1 MSANIFTSVTM
12 GEATEENLKAIISWS
27 VELGLTVVYIV
38 LYFLLFLFAYLQL
51 WLLLYY
57 NQKRISY
64 QSIFMF
70 FCLLWA
76 SLRTV
81 LFSFYLKNCAQV
93 NDLQPFPHWLLY
105 CFPVCLQFFSLCVL
119 NLYFAQ
125 IIFKAKC
132 SPEFNKYKTP
142 LRFGF
147 LFGSLIY
154 LVINLTCAMLV
165 HSEVPED
172 HLRWTMLA
180 RVLVNEGLS
189 FACAVSLAVCIFKIA
204 KMSSANVYLESKGT
218 SLCQAITVG
227 TIVILLYAS
236 RACYN
241 LVVVATSPG
250 NKPSPF
256 NYGWDNVPD
265 KRNMEKISGQDY
277 VVFGVVLFFWE
288 LLPTSLIVVFF
299 RAQRLNQ
306 NLATAGMVNSQSFG
320 SRAYFFDN
328 PRRYD
333 SDDDLTRLGGTR
345 GERGSLSSTPQGTSW
360 YGTVCQSAS
369 SSLDPRLLNEASTNA
384 PLLFTCG
391 NLQTR
396 LSQN

>member
-1 MSANIFTSVTM
+1 MSINVFTSVTM
-12 GEATEENLKAIISWS
+12 GEATEEEMRAVISWS

-38 LYFLLFLFAYLQL
+38 LYSLLFLFAYLQL
-51 WLLLYY
+51 WLLLCY
-57 NQKRISY
+57 NQRRISY
-64 QSIFMF
+64 QTIFMF
-70 FCLLWA
+70 LCILWA
-76 SLRTV
+76 SLRTI

-125 IIFKAKC
+125 IIFKAKS
-132 SPEFNKYKTP
+132 SPEFKYKAP
-142 LRFGF
+142 LHLGF
-147 LFGSLIY
+147 LFASLIF
-154 LVINLTCAMLV
+154 LVMNLTCAMLV
-165 HSEVPED
+165 HSDVPED

-180 RVLVNEGLS
+180 GVLVNDGLF
-189 FACAVSLAVCIFKIA
+189 FACAISLAGCVFKIA

-218 SLCQAITVG
+218 SLCQAVAVG
-227 TIVILLYAS
+227 TVVILLYAS

-241 LVVVATSPG
+241 LVVVVTSPG

-256 NYGWDNVPD
+256 NYGWDTVPD
-265 KRNMEKISGQDY
+265 RGNVEKISGQEY

-288 LLPTSLIVVFF
+288 LLPTSLIVAFF

-306 NLATAGMVNSQSFG
+306 NLTPAGMVNSQSIG
-320 SRAYFFDN
+320 SRAFFFDN

-333 SDDDLTRLGGTR
+333 SDDDLPRLAGTR
-345 GERGSLSSTPQGTSW
+345 GERGSLCTPQGTSW
-360 YGTVCQSAS
+360 YGTICQSAS
-369 SSLDPRLLNEASTNA
+369 SSHDLHSLHEPTDT

-391 NLQTR
+391 NLQT
-396 LSQN
+396 Q

>member
-204 KMSSANVYLESKGT
+204 KMSSANVYLESK
-218 SLCQAITVG
+218 
-227 TIVILLYAS
+227 
-236 RACYN
+236 
-241 LVVVATSPG
+241 
-250 NKPSPF
+250 
-256 NYGWDNVPD
+256 
-265 KRNMEKISGQDY
+265 RNMEKISGQDY